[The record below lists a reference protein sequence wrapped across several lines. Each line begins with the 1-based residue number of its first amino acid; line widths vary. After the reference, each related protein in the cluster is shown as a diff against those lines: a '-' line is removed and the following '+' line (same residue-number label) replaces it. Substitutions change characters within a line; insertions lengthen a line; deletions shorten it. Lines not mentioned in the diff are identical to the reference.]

1 MKRGRPN
8 KNLSSHPTDN
18 NMFLDI
24 KIQKLLRYQGP
35 KSIAVYQYLLCNIY
49 SEGYYMRWDDSIPSV
64 VSSVT
69 GCDEGYVSEVV
80 QCCLR
85 VNLFSQAMFLEH
97 AVLTSRGIQQRY
109 RDQMLLY
116 RRIVEIK
123 DYNVIDK
130 EEPQL
135 PVTIPEIV
143 AAMHES
149 HLWHQRITLS
159 LEISRDELWQY
170 VDEWAADMELNETK
184 FPSAREAKK
193 ACEAWLKKNI
203 NRLTRLRIKNKKQN
217 GTTTTNKT
225 RQDAKR
231 RGVDAAVAP
240 NDAYQG
246 KF

>member
-8 KNLSSHPTDN
+8 KNLTEYPVGIN
-18 NMFLDI
+18 FLHDI
-24 KIQKLLRYQGP
+24 KVQKLIRYQGA
-35 KSIAVYQYLLCNIY
+35 KSIAVYMCLLGNIY

-149 HLWHQRITLS
+149 HLWYQRLTLS
-159 LEISRDELWQY
+159 LEISRDELWLY
-170 VDEWAADMELNETK
+170 VDEWAADMDLNETK

-203 NRLTRLRIKNKKQN
+203 NRLTRLRIKNKKQTIN
-217 GTTTTNKT
+217 NATTQPRPT
-225 RQDAKR
+225 DKR
-231 RGVDAAVAP
+231 RASNVPAAVTEAKTG
-240 NDAYQG
+240 N
-246 KF
+246 F

>member
-8 KNLSSHPTDN
+8 KNLTEYPVGIN
-18 NMFLDI
+18 FLHDI
-24 KIQKLLRYQGP
+24 KVQKLIRYQGA
-35 KSIAVYQYLLCNIY
+35 KSIAVYMCLLGNIY

-130 EEPQL
+130 EEPQVPKEMPDEYYRVL
-135 PVTIPEIV
+135 EIV
-143 AAMHES
+143 GKYF
-149 HLWHQRITLS
+149 RNDIS
-159 LEISRDELWQY
+159 LKRGADGSGRMTIRFKGDEEI
-170 VDEWAADMELNETK
+170 
-184 FPSAREAKK
+184 ARFLRALEN
-193 ACEAWLKKNI
+193 NI
-203 NRLTRLRIKNKKQN
+203 I
-217 GTTTTNKT
+217 
-225 RQDAKR
+225 
-231 RGVDAAVAP
+231 
-240 NDAYQG
+240 
-246 KF
+246 